1 MGFTYSAIGSFLI
14 VLVEKAIV
22 GTVMSKDCMGLHTH
36 GVRVIQGG
44 ILRKYCCM
52 IMLRKS

>member
-1 MGFTYSAIGSFLI
+1 MGFTYSAIGSFLV

-52 IMLRKS
+52 IMLGKS